1 MPADPDPGLDP
12 KADLALALQLADLA
26 DQITLGRYQAEDLRV
41 ETKPDR
47 TPVTEADQA
56 VESAI
61 RERLAEDRPDDTVIG
76 EEMGE
81 TAGGCGSRR
90 WIVDP
95 IDGTKSYLRGM
106 PTWSTLI
113 ALEVDGE
120 VRVGVC
126 SMAAL
131 GHRWWALRGAGA
143 FCDGSPVHVSKIAGL
158 LDAQLCWGGV
168 EEWDEVGRFDA
179 LLSLARACGRT
190 RGVGDAWQYML
201 VAQGAAEIAVD
212 PTVSLWDLAAVKII
226 VEEAGGA
233 FTDLHGART
242 AAGGSGLA
250 TNGLLHEA
258 VLRYIGMPAPS

>member
-1 MPADPDPGLDP
+1 MPPDPDLQ
-12 KADLALALQLADLA
+12 LALELADLA
-26 DQITLGRYQAEDLRV
+26 DQITLGRYRAADLRV

-56 VESAI
+56 VERAV
-61 RERLAEDRPDDTVIG
+61 RERLSEVRSQDAVVG
-76 EEMGE
+76 EEMGQSGG
-81 TAGGCGSRR
+81 AGAARR

-113 ALEVDGE
+113 ALEVAGK
-120 VRVGVC
+120 VRVGVS
-126 SMAAL
+126 SMPAL
-131 GHRWWALRGAGA
+131 GHRWWALRGVGA
-143 FCDGSPVHVSKIAGL
+143 FCDGTPVRVSNVGRL
-158 LDAQLCWGGV
+158 SDAQLCWGGV

-179 LLSLARACGRT
+179 LLSLARACWRT

-201 VAQGAAEIAVD
+201 VAEGVAEIAVD
-212 PTVSLWDLAAVKII
+212 PAASLWDLAAVKVI

-233 FTDLHGART
+233 FTDLRGVDT

-250 TNGLLHEA
+250 TNGLLHQAALEHVGTSGSGDA
-258 VLRYIGMPAPS
+258 RYG